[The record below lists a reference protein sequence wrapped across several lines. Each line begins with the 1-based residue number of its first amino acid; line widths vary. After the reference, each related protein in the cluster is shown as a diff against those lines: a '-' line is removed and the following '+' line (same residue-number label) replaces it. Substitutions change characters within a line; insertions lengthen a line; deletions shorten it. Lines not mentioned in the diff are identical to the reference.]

1 MGCTEEGRDTA
12 KQGGKRQT
20 PRRAA
25 PEVLRSVLVRGHTLL
40 FLWVVDV
47 GCYHLLSTTL

>member
-1 MGCTEEGRDTA
+1 MYRGGTRHTAEE
-12 KQGGKRQT
+12 GGKRQI
-20 PRRAA
+20 PERVA

-40 FLWVVDV
+40 LLWVVDL

>member
-1 MGCTEEGRDTA
+1 MGCTE
-12 KQGGKRQT
+12 GGKTQQ
-20 PRRAA
+20 RRERGRLIPGRVA

-40 FLWVVDV
+40 FLWVVDL